1 MVAEE
6 MRTMWVIFL
15 GSGMVFGIAALVLAW
30 IGSRVILS
38 IRRQQK
44 KFEIEDE
51 TYNKVKEAIAAA
63 DKKAQEAKSAIETTS
78 QEVANI
84 QSSIKGFETE
94 LSQTITDLHGVTD
107 GTLLYNAKYQDNCD
121 GTTTISAVLY
131 KAGKDVTKEY
141 PAAWFA
147 WSRRTESG
155 EVFLQY
161 GYSVTVNNN
170 DYMFG
175 GVVIGQFTRYIHMAL
190 VVGGK
195 LLVVGSK
202 AICLQVDA

>member
-1 MVAEE
+1 
-6 MRTMWVIFL
+6 MWIPACKAPTQFPDV
-15 GSGMVFGIAALVLAW
+15 GIPILHWYRSSNIQTHLHRENPRQSEIPDKHQKRREFQPDHGRKEKMMENTCKTCINNDDGLCDHRGILV
-30 IGSRVILS
+30 
-38 IRRQQK
+38 
-44 KFEIEDE
+44 EDE
-51 TYNKVKEAIAAA
+51 DSCEHHLAAGKKVRMKRHE
-63 DKKAQEAKSAIETTS
+63 KKMD
-78 QEVANI
+78 
-84 QSSIKGFETE
+84 
-94 LSQTITDLHGVTD
+94 ITP
-107 GTLLYNAKYQDNCD
+107 
-121 GTTTISAVLY
+121 AVLY

-170 DYMFG
+170 DYMFS

>member
-1 MVAEE
+1 M
-6 MRTMWVIFL
+6 
-15 GSGMVFGIAALVLAW
+15 
-30 IGSRVILS
+30 
-38 IRRQQK
+38 
-44 KFEIEDE
+44 
-51 TYNKVKEAIAAA
+51 
-63 DKKAQEAKSAIETTS
+63 
-78 QEVANI
+78 ANI
-84 QSSIKGFETE
+84 QSSIKGVETK
-94 LSQTITDLHGVTD
+94 LSQTTTDLHGVTD
-107 GTLLYNAKYQDNCD
+107 GTLLYNAKYQDNGD

-190 VVGGK
+190 VVGDK
-195 LLVVGSK
+195 ILVVGSK